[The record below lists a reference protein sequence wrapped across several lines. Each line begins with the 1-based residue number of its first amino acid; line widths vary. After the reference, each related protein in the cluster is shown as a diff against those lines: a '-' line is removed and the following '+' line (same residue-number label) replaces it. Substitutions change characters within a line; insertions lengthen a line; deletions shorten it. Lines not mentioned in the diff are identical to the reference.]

1 MINAKF
7 HLNGLADIYVNLK
20 EISDVLGG
28 NEAGKPARNALYK
41 AARSIKNRAIKKAEA
56 IDRPETPEK
65 IFLNIA
71 VRAMKY
77 PQREGG
83 NIGYRIGVLGGAK
96 DLSKQGEIMNP
107 NRDNPGGDTWYW
119 RLVEFGTEHSAAKP
133 FMRPAMTEGRE
144 EAMEIF
150 ASEMRKEIEKA
161 LRKFK

>member
-56 IDRPETPEK
+56 IDRRKTPEK

-77 PQREGG
+77 PHRAGG
-83 NIGYRIGVLGGAK
+83 DIGYRIGVLGGAK

-107 NRDNPGGDTWYW
+107 NKDNPGGDTWYW
-119 RLVEFGTEHSAAKP
+119 RLVELGTERSAAKS
-133 FMRPAMTEGRE
+133 FMRSAMNEGGE
-144 EAMEIF
+144 KAMEIF